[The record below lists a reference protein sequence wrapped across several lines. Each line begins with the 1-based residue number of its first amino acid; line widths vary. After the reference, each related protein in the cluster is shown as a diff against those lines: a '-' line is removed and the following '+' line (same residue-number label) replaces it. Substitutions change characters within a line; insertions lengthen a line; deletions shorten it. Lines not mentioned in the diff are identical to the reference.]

1 MSGVT
6 VRFTRQTALP
16 VSVERAFDVSRDID
30 LHVASMTKSRER
42 AIAGTTTG
50 LIGPGEAVT
59 WQAWH
64 LGVRF
69 RMTSR
74 IVEFERPVRF
84 VDSQV
89 RGPFRRLSHEHR
101 FVPTPAGCDMF
112 DDIEFEAPFGPLG
125 RLVERLILSR
135 YMKELIDQRNRTLQE
150 ALS

>member
-1 MSGVT
+1 MT
-6 VRFTRQTALP
+6 IRFTRVTALP
-16 VSVERAFDVSRDID
+16 VPVERAFDASRDID
-30 LHVASMTKSRER
+30 LHVASMTKSKER
-42 AIAGTTTG
+42 AIAGTTSG
-50 LIGPGEAVT
+50 LIGPDETVT

-84 VDSQV
+84 VDSQL
-89 RGPFRRLSHEHR
+89 RGPFRRLRHEHR

-112 DDIEFEAPFGPLG
+112 DDIEFEAPFGLLG
-125 RLVERLILSR
+125 RVVERLILGR
-135 YMKELIDQRNRTLQE
+135 YMEKLIDQRNRVLRD